1 MVFEMFPTKALCMV
15 WWCCCLLCF
24 RHTFYCIA
32 CLVVAAQN
40 LHMPIVKCSV
50 GGYAHFVPCT
60 GAPAIDHDQLH
71 FHSSWTANLPSLS
84 DWHVAC
90 TLPVMHR
97 HVWLAAFS
105 FTPSKYVYRDTFVYF
120 ILPISQICIRTCDCG
135 LVALWCCRMVVFH
148 LVWSWLAECLWS
160 CRIVVL

>member
-1 MVFEMFPTKALCMV
+1 MHVCVWHTGRGVNKAGLGGRVAELRFKLSSPGCCDASESAIVFEMFPTKALCMV

-40 LHMPIVKCSV
+40 LHMPVVKCSV

-71 FHSSWTANLPSLS
+71 FHRS
-84 DWHVAC
+84 
-90 TLPVMHR
+90 
-97 HVWLAAFS
+97 
-105 FTPSKYVYRDTFVYF
+105 
-120 ILPISQICIRTCDCG
+120 
-135 LVALWCCRMVVFH
+135 
-148 LVWSWLAECLWS
+148 
-160 CRIVVL
+160 